1 MPKLPRVLMLLL
13 AATPVLF
20 ASNGHAA
27 CGPADIDFS
36 VASALPAVPIAIA
49 LDDDR
54 VLLGK
59 RGERVPTQRKLAWI
73 DDAGD
78 LMPRTWAD
86 RVDWSAYRASGK
98 TSGAAPTK
106 LYFDPDG
113 RLCRVERYRAL
124 RGQAVLDGGFALSYD
139 TAGALAAYIEY
150 QREPQRDYQQAGA
163 SRAQPYTATHR
174 ACLQRDA
181 KGQLAA
187 FIDDGCGEAQD
198 EGASRHYVRDA
209 SGRLLRVI
217 DMLSSEQPVAVQT
230 VDAQGKPGARYVRQ
244 SPNYHAPGVSLALTA
259 YPTPPGQTSD
269 RLFPLHREAL
279 AALPVEVPENPWRVV
294 RIKDDVPLDDD
305 MMSWDPDTQMVL
317 AEAAQATPNGA
328 VLTPA
333 QQKQVWQAMG
343 EHPGRV
349 FFYPD
354 PMTRVMLLP
363 AMSPEK
369 WKACSDP
376 VNTATDACAG

>member
-1 MPKLPRVLMLLL
+1 
-13 AATPVLF
+13 
-20 ASNGHAA
+20 
-27 CGPADIDFS
+27 
-36 VASALPAVPIAIA
+36 
-49 LDDDR
+49 
-54 VLLGK
+54 
-59 RGERVPTQRKLAWI
+59 
-73 DDAGD
+73 
-78 LMPRTWAD
+78 
-86 RVDWSAYRASGK
+86 
-98 TSGAAPTK
+98 
-106 LYFDPDG
+106 
-113 RLCRVERYRAL
+113 
-124 RGQAVLDGGFALSYD
+124 
-139 TAGALAAYIEY
+139 
-150 QREPQRDYQQAGA
+150 
-163 SRAQPYTATHR
+163 
-174 ACLQRDA
+174 
-181 KGQLAA
+181 
-187 FIDDGCGEAQD
+187 
-198 EGASRHYVRDA
+198 
-209 SGRLLRVI
+209 
-217 DMLSSEQPVAVQT
+217 
-230 VDAQGKPGARYVRQ
+230 VRQ

-363 AMSPEK
+363 AMAPEK

-376 VNTATDACAG
+376 ANTAKDACAG